1 MTLQFIH
8 DNNGNT
14 TGVFIPI
21 DDWQL
26 LKTKYVDLQKE
37 EVENVLELADWQKK
51 VIDERLDDYH
61 NNKLNVVNF
70 DSTLDDIEKSL

>member
-37 EVENVLELADWQKK
+37 EVENVLDLTDWQKK
-51 VIDERLDDYH
+51 IIDERLNYYL

-70 DSTLDDIEKSL
+70 DKTLDDIEKSL

>member
-51 VIDERLDDYH
+51 VIDERLYDYN
-61 NNKLNVVNF
+61 NNKLTVVNF
-70 DSTLDDIEKSL
+70 DNTLDDIEKSL